1 MKKERTPLSER
12 LAANGTKFTASDT
25 VIANYLLEQYPR
37 SLLQNASEVAS
48 ALGLNITTVTRFFA
62 KLGYTSS
69 KEAFADFR
77 EELEFVVDA
86 PIDRYNAIYGI
97 PEIEEG
103 ELTSIIDIEHRNIN
117 DTVSSMNMDK
127 LRKVAKTLGKQGRKV
142 FIIGT
147 MKEFAMA
154 YYLYVQLFAV
164 KEDVFLYQSGL
175 ANFLVGMDKN
185 SICVF
190 FDFRRNTNQNKK
202 IGEYAKKCEATI
214 VSISDSKFSPTAL
227 LSDFQFT
234 VAAKSMT
241 MFDSYTAG
249 MTFVNVLMALVVA
262 EHGDAMK
269 ARYNKMEE
277 IYKHFEIFVPFK
289 P

>member
-1 MKKERTPLSER
+1 MKKERTPLSAR
-12 LAANGTKFTASDT
+12 LAANGKKFTASDT
-25 VIANYLLEQYPR
+25 VIGNYLLQHYPR

-62 KLGYTSS
+62 KLGYKSS

-86 PIDRYNAIYGI
+86 PIDRYNAIYGMSELEESEFNSI
-97 PEIEEG
+97 IEIE
-103 ELTSIIDIEHRNIN
+103 HKNIN
-117 DTVSSMNMDK
+117 DTLLPINMDN
-127 LRKVAKTLGKQGRKV
+127 LRKVAKALGKQGRKV

-164 KEDVFLYQSGL
+164 KEEVFLYQNSL

-190 FDFRRNTNQNKK
+190 FDFRRNTNLNKK
-202 IGEYAKKCEATI
+202 IVEYAKKCEATV
-214 VSISDSKFSPTAL
+214 VSVSDSKFSPTAL

-234 VAAKSMT
+234 VAAKSTT

-249 MTFVNVLMALVVA
+249 LALIDVLMALVVDT
-262 EHGDAMK
+262 HGDAMK
-269 ARYNKMEE
+269 TRYNKMEE
-277 IYKHFEIFVPFK
+277 IYKHFEIFIPFK